1 MAIDYSKWDKI
12 ELSDDSDVEVHPNVD
27 KKSFIK
33 WKQQSI
39 HEKRFQ
45 RNQDIKN
52 LETQVGMYASL
63 NKRVDKMLG
72 ALKDGRLG
80 DKSEVTKFLNENFD
94 KNEKSQGDNVDPE
107 IATFNEMVED
117 LLDQLKRDAVG
128 AGKDP
133 NDGAV
138 IRQLILQHRKKIDD
152 VTVQANEKLK
162 ELYKEKNAHISSD
175 DIHTG
180 FDSSFMNKYKK
191 EEERKAKELEQTVNK
206 VSTEQQI
213 EEIPKTLAQPQQQQT
228 QVQQQTQS
236 TSVVSNPGTAEVED
250 EEDFLKLFPETE
262 EFAKISVNDPKESA
276 RFLTEN
282 YKIINEQQ
290 KDALMMK
297 AFESQLKHDEKK
309 TYQILYQAE
318 ILAFI
323 DSIYSVHKFPVLD
336 VPRLINSIEM
346 FFKRVLFDGRIEAAK
361 AQFLDSV
368 NTKFEHV
375 KKRCVILE
383 EEEKNNGAQ
392 GVETIQLKTVDD
404 STQIEFELP
413 DFDSKDENELERI
426 KIFKELPENL
436 QKALKTKDLDTV
448 NDAFAD
454 LSIEVAEHALE
465 LLGEADIIKVA
476 ALLENEEEFKH
487 LQEEYKHEHEMEN
500 LNINEEPEE
509 EAENQP
515 AKIEEL
521 DTADIVD

>member
-52 LETQVGMYASL
+52 LETQVSMYGSL

-72 ALKDGRLG
+72 ALKDEQLA
-80 DKSEVTKFLNENFD
+80 DKSTVTKFLNENFD
-94 KNEKSQGDNVDPE
+94 KTEKSQGDNVDPE

-117 LLDQLKRDAVG
+117 LLDQLKRDAIG
-128 AGKDP
+128 SGKNP
-133 NDGAV
+133 NDGSV
-138 IRQLILQHRKKIDD
+138 IRGLIQQHRKKIDD

-162 ELYKEKNAHISSD
+162 ELYKEKQAHISSE

-180 FDSSFMNKYKK
+180 FDSSFMNAYKK
-191 EEERKAKELEQTVNK
+191 EEERKAKELEQSVNK
-206 VSTEQQI
+206 VSNEQKL
-213 EEIPKTLAQPQQQQT
+213 EDLPKTLAKPQQ
-228 QVQQQTQS
+228 VQEKALQS
-236 TSVVSNPGTAEVED
+236 VDGKGVAQSSPEGED

-262 EFAKISVNDPKESA
+262 EFSKISVGDPKESA

-297 AFESQLKHDEKK
+297 AFESQLKHDEKR
-309 TYQILYQAE
+309 TYQILYQSE

-323 DSIYSVHKFPVLD
+323 ESIYSVHKSPVLD

-346 FFKRVLFDGRIEAAK
+346 FFKRVLFEGRIEAAK

-375 KKRCVILE
+375 KKRCLVLE
-383 EEEKNNGAQ
+383 EEEKSNGAQ
-392 GVETIQLKTVDD
+392 GVETIQLKTVDE

-413 DFDSKDENELERI
+413 DFESKEEKDIERV
-426 KIFKELPENL
+426 KIFKQLPENL

-454 LSIEVAEHALE
+454 LSIEVAEHALD

-487 LQEEYKHEHEMEN
+487 LQEEYKQEHQMEN
-500 LNINEEPEE
+500 LNIDEKPETIQEE
-509 EAENQP
+509 EQSS
-515 AKIEEL
+515 KIEEV
-521 DTADIVD
+521 DTADLVD